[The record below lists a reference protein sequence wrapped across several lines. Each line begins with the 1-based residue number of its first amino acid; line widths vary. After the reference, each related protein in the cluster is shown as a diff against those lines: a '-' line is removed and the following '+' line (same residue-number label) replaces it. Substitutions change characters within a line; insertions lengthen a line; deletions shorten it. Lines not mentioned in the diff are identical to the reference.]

1 MRKFCAPML
10 GGSLL
15 LMFAAFAVAG
25 DDDGRAIVN
34 KSIEASGG
42 EKALATHNSVTFKE
56 KGTFHGM
63 GMAQPYAGTYHIQ
76 YPGQFRMEIEGVF
89 TVVLDGDKGWIN
101 AAGEIKEMDKKQ
113 LASQQNDYKAG
124 YMASLLPLKDKA
136 FTLKKLAD
144 AKVDKMDAQVVE
156 ASRKDWP
163 TIKLFF
169 DKKTNY
175 LVKMEYKSKAAD
187 MDFKEVTMAN
197 VLSDF
202 RKVDGAMVPHKM
214 NMTRDGEKFVEGEVI
229 EMKTGKLDAKTFAMP
244 K

>member
-1 MRKFCAPML
+1 MRKFLAL
-10 GGSLL
+10 AFGGSLL
-15 LMFAAFAVAG
+15 FTFAAFVMAG
-25 DDDGRAIVN
+25 ENDGLAIVT

-42 EKALATHNSVTFKE
+42 EKALANHNSVTFKE
-56 KGTFHGM
+56 KGTFHGT
-63 GMAQPYAGTYHIQ
+63 GMALPYTGTYHIQ

-89 TVVLDGDKGWIN
+89 TIILDGDKGWTSSM
-101 AAGEIKEMDKKQ
+101 GEVKAMDAKQ
-113 LASQQNDYKAG
+113 LASQQHDYKAG

-136 FTLKKLAD
+136 FMLKKLAD
-144 AKVDKMDAQVVE
+144 AKVDNMDAQVVE

-169 DKKTNY
+169 DKKSNY

-187 MDFKEVTMAN
+187 MDFKEVTMVN

-214 NMTRDGEKFVEGEVI
+214 NMTRDGEKFVEGEVV
-229 EMKTGKLDAKTFAMP
+229 EMKTGKIDAKTFAMP